1 MEDLFDFGPS
11 RGLFAVMGNP
21 VSHSKSPRVHSLFAE
36 QTGISVEYQ
45 AIHVEI
51 GGFEQAVYSFQASG
65 GRGLNITVPF
75 KVNAYRL
82 SENLSIRAREAQA
95 VNTLMFGDELFGDNT
110 DGAGLVVDIESNIG
124 LALKGTRIL
133 VIGAGGAVRGVLG
146 ALKDCK
152 PSEIVIANRT
162 KDRAAELASI
172 FNDSTVS
179 VVGCGLD
186 EIPGSFH
193 VVVNATTTSLSDRL
207 PEVDA
212 KVFEG
217 VELAYDMVYKSEATS
232 FQRWA
237 RDCGAKNAVDGL
249 GMLIEQAA
257 ESFWVWH
264 KIRPETKPVLDVL
277 RKEL

>member
-36 QTGISVEYQ
+36 QTGISLEYQ

-51 GGFEQAVYSFQASG
+51 GGFEQAVYSFKASG

-82 SENLSIRAREAQA
+82 SENLSVRAREAQA
-95 VNTLMFGDELFGDNT
+95 VNTLMFGDEMFGDNT
-110 DGAGLVVDIESNIG
+110 DGAGLVADIESNIG

-133 VIGAGGAVRGVLG
+133 VVGAGGAVRGVLG
-146 ALKDCK
+146 AMKDCK
-152 PSEIVIANRT
+152 PGEIVIANRT

-172 FNDSTVS
+172 FGDSSVS

-186 EIPGSFH
+186 EIPGSFQ
-193 VVVNATTTSLSDRL
+193 VVVNATTTSLSDQL

-212 KVFEG
+212 KIFEG
-217 VELAYDMVYKSEATS
+217 VELAYDMVYKSETTR

-237 RDCGAKNAVDGL
+237 RDCGAGTAVDGL

-257 ESFWVWH
+257 ESFLVWH

>member
-21 VSHSKSPRVHSLFAE
+21 VSHSKSPRVQSLFAE
-36 QTGISVEYQ
+36 QTGISLEYQ

-51 GGFEQAVYSFQASG
+51 GGFEQAVDSFKASG

-110 DGAGLVVDIESNIG
+110 DGAGLVADIESNIG
-124 LALKGTRIL
+124 LALKRTRIL

-146 ALKDCK
+146 AMKNCK
-152 PSEIVIANRT
+152 PDEIVIANRT
-162 KDRAAELASI
+162 KDRAAELATI
-172 FNDSTVS
+172 FGDSSVS

-193 VVVNATTTSLSDRL
+193 VVVNATTTSLSDQL

-212 KVFEG
+212 KIFEG
-217 VELAYDMVYKSEATS
+217 VELAYDMVYSSETTR

-237 RDCGAKNAVDGL
+237 RDCGARTAVDGL

-257 ESFWVWH
+257 ESFLVWH